1 MEFGPVGAGHHGPD
15 EWVSI
20 ASLRQYRIAL
30 GAFIRELPSALR
42 GETPGLRSIGEDS
55 A

>member
-1 MEFGPVGAGHHGPD
+1 MGAGHHGPD

-20 ASLRQYRIAL
+20 ASLRQYRVAL
-30 GAFIRELPSALR
+30 GAFIHELPAALR
-42 GETPGLRSIGEDS
+42 GPGPALRAVEDGP